1 MTEINETD
9 QIDQTNQTNS
19 PRRASPARPASL
31 ALCSIDQPD
40 RYPPSALRTPHFS
53 IHHVTFNIS
62 LHLPRMLSF
71 QTQPR

>member
-19 PRRASPARPASL
+19 PRRASPARPALSP
-31 ALCSIDQPD
+31 IDQPD

-62 LHLPRMLSF
+62 LPLPRMLSF